1 MVTNTVIKFL
11 SEMFED
17 DPVSIINECNM
28 LWFNVNDIAK
38 IFGYTRGRHMTD
50 IKNITHKK
58 FKTIRGQMASFIDEI
73 SLYDVIFKSTK
84 PNAQS
89 FRKWVAG
96 LIKQIRTE
104 GFYIDDPELDIRFKH
119 DYKQELDELKV
130 RYAKEADN
138 LAKLVQ
144 DTRIDQARAYTIV
157 DGLDD
162 ALCNAYDESRT
173 HYEDIHEIVAKHLS
187 SFKKMTNADSIEYV
201 RGQYVDDYKKSIGMI
216 I

>member
-1 MVTNTVIKFL
+1 MIRTIGA
-11 SEMFED
+11 
-17 DPVSIINECNM
+17 
-28 LWFNVNDIAK
+28 DI
-38 IFGYTRGRHMTD
+38 TC
-50 IKNITHKK
+50 KK
-58 FKTIRGQMASFIDEI
+58 FKTIRGQMALFTDED
-73 SLYDVIFKSTK
+73 SLYEIIFKSTK

-104 GFYIDDPELDIRFKH
+104 GFYIDDPELDTRFRH